1 MSYQEALL
9 KMAMNKETF
18 TGVRNKRIEKLIFEQ
33 NLYVNEARLLCDTD
47 SSSEKDSLMRR
58 R

>member
-1 MSYQEALL
+1 MATNQE
-9 KMAMNKETF
+9 KF
-18 TGVRNKRIEKLIFEQ
+18 TGVRNKRIDKLIFEQ

-47 SSSEKDSLMRR
+47 SGNEKESLMRR